1 MVSDLQKEI
10 DYIKKDSLKRIA
22 FNFRKVNEHEQV
34 IQTKTAELED
44 ITEWLKR
51 LDG

>member
-1 MVSDLQKEI
+1 MVSDLQSEI
-10 DYIKKDSLKRIA
+10 DSIKKDSLKRLA
-22 FNFRKVNEHEQV
+22 LNSRKVNEHERL
-34 IQTKTAELED
+34 IQTKTAELDD